1 MNTTTIKIRLS
12 RPDGTPVIGGQVVAQ
27 LEGVG
32 ISDLDGLISQARM
45 EAVTDETGQASLAL
59 WPSANGVS
67 GVEYRIVARS
77 DDGRKVI
84 DEMVNVI
91 ESAEP
96 VRLTDILMVPPP
108 SPEPYD
114 EAAIEA
120 IRANRV
126 LAQQAADTS
135 TTNAAQ
141 TAADRQQTGLDR
153 QATAADRAR
162 AETARQE
169 AEALY
174 GDLTAVEQ
182 AKLDAQAAH
191 AGADTAADQAAASAQ
206 AAATSE
212 ANAANSAASI
222 NAADIVHAPGSG
234 LANEAGSAAFADT
247 GDFDAAGA
255 AAGAQAYSIQ
265 RANHTGTQTLS
276 TISDAGTAAGAD
288 VEAFDPAG
296 RAVAVTPT
304 AFAKAD
310 GSRPGWTAPTGTTLE
325 TASNLALVVGS
336 TLVEIA
342 AGTAITLP
350 ALAAGIDYTIY
361 AAADG
366 TLQAV
371 DADAAAPIDT
381 RKVGGFHVS
390 AGCTAIV
397 ASSLWD
403 LNWRPSTPNP
413 RGMVLSLDG
422 RIWADIYLADVD
434 YALNGYSRN
443 GQQIADDLSLP
454 KIPAE
459 YGGDGIAAYASANWW
474 SFNDILSSAGKRFPH
489 YREFTALAYG
499 VVERQ
504 AVGTDPGTTQHQAGH
519 RSACGVE
526 QVTGVMW
533 QWGADITG
541 TSATG
546 ATAWN
551 DWADGRGDIYTHS
564 IRSPLFGA
572 SWVNGTHAGSR
583 ASDWVS
589 RPDNSR
595 SYIGARGVCD
605 HLNLQAE
612 R

>member
-108 SPEPYD
+108 SPKPYD

-206 AAATSE
+206 AAA
-212 ANAANSAASI
+212 NSAASI

-247 GDFDAAGA
+247 GDFD
-255 AAGAQAYSIQ
+255 
-265 RANHTGTQTLS
+265 
-276 TISDAGTAAGAD
+276 
-288 VEAFDPAG
+288 PAG

-325 TASNLALVVGS
+325 AASNLALVVGS

-390 AGCTAIV
+390 AGGTAIV

-403 LNWRPSTPNP
+403 LNWRPSAPNP

-459 YGGDGIAAYASANWW
+459 YGGDGIAAYASASWW

-489 YREFTALAYG
+489 YQEFTALAYG

-504 AVGTDPGTTQHQAGH
+504 AVGADPGTTQHQAGH

-546 ATAWN
+546 AAAWN

-572 SWVNGTHAGSR
+572 HWSVGTRAGSR
-583 ASDWVS
+583 ASAWNNQ
-589 RPDNSR
+589 PDLSGGGV
-595 SYIGARGVCD
+595 GARGVCD

>member
-12 RPDGTPVIGGQVVAQ
+12 RPDGAPVIGGQVVAQ

-108 SPEPYD
+108 SPKPYD

-120 IRANRV
+120 IRADRV

-135 TTNAAQ
+135 TTNA
-141 TAADRQQTGLDR
+141 
-153 QATAADRAR
+153 
-162 AETARQE
+162 
-169 AEALY
+169 
-174 GDLTAVEQ
+174 
-182 AKLDAQAAH
+182 
-191 AGADTAADQAAASAQ
+191 DQAAASAQ

-212 ANAANSAASI
+212 TNAANSASAAASSATDAANSAASI

-255 AAGAQAYSIQ
+255 AAGAQDYSIQ

-296 RAVAVTPT
+296 RAVAVAPT

-310 GSRPGWTAPTGTTLE
+310 GSQPAWTALTATTLQ
-325 TASNLALVVGS
+325 TATDLALVVDS

-350 ALAAGIDYTIY
+350 AFAAGTDYTIY

-371 DADAAAPIDT
+371 GADSAAPSNT
-381 RKVGGFHVS
+381 RAVGGFHAS
-390 AGCTAIV
+390 AGGASIV
-397 ASSLWD
+397 ATSLWD
-403 LNWRPSTPNP
+403 LNWRPAAPSP

-422 RIWADIYLADVD
+422 RIWADIYLMDTA
-434 YALNGYSRN
+434 YGINGYSRN
-443 GQQIADDLSLP
+443 GAQIADAESP
-454 KIPAE
+454 PIIPDA
-459 YGGDGIAAYASANWW
+459 YGGNGSNAYANLSWW
-474 SFNDILSSAGKRFPH
+474 VAVDLATAAGKRLPH
-489 YREFTALAYG
+489 YQEFTAFAYG

-546 ATAWN
+546 AAAWN
-551 DWADGRGDIYTHS
+551 DWTDGRGYIYTHS
-564 IRSPLFGA
+564 ICSPQFGA
-572 SWVNGTHAGSR
+572 DWHVGAGGGSR
-583 ASDWVS
+583 ASFWRW
-589 RPDNSR
+589 RPDAS
-595 SYIGARGVCD
+595 SSHIGARGVCD

>member
-1 MNTTTIKIRLS
+1 M
-12 RPDGTPVIGGQVVAQ
+12 
-27 LEGVG
+27 
-32 ISDLDGLISQARM
+32 
-45 EAVTDETGQASLAL
+45 
-59 WPSANGVS
+59 
-67 GVEYRIVARS
+67 
-77 DDGRKVI
+77 
-84 DEMVNVI
+84 
-91 ESAEP
+91 
-96 VRLTDILMVPPP
+96 
-108 SPEPYD
+108 
-114 EAAIEA
+114 
-120 IRANRV
+120 
-126 LAQQAADTS
+126 
-135 TTNAAQ
+135 
-141 TAADRQQTGLDR
+141 
-153 QATAADRAR
+153 
-162 AETARQE
+162 
-169 AEALY
+169 
-174 GDLTAVEQ
+174 
-182 AKLDAQAAH
+182 
-191 AGADTAADQAAASAQ
+191 
-206 AAATSE
+206 
-212 ANAANSAASI
+212 
-222 NAADIVHAPGSG
+222 
-234 LANEAGSAAFADT
+234 
-247 GDFDAAGA
+247 
-255 AAGAQAYSIQ
+255 
-265 RANHTGTQTLS
+265 
-276 TISDAGTAAGAD
+276 
-288 VEAFDPAG
+288 
-296 RAVAVTPT
+296 
-304 AFAKAD
+304 
-310 GSRPGWTAPTGTTLE
+310 
-325 TASNLALVVGS
+325 VGS

-390 AGCTAIV
+390 AGGTAIV

-459 YGGDGIAAYASANWW
+459 YGGDGIAAYASASWW

-489 YREFTALAYG
+489 YQEFTALAYG

-546 ATAWN
+546 AAAWN

-572 SWVNGTHAGSR
+572 NWFSGTRAGSR
-583 ASDWVS
+583 ASSWGNQ
-589 RPDNSR
+589 PDS
-595 SYIGARGVCD
+595 SYGSIGARGVCD